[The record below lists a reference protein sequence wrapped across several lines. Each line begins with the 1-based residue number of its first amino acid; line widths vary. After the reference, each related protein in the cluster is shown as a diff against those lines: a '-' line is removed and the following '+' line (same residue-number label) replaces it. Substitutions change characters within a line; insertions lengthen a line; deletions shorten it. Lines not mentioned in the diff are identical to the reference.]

1 MSFPEEALR
10 LRLSEALGRE
20 LLGESTHE
28 LHRAMTHALLAGG
41 KRLRPMLTCLWGQ
54 RYGAHEDDLIQA
66 GLAVEWVHTYSLVHD
81 DLPCMDDD
89 DLRRGQPTV
98 HKVFGEAMGVL
109 CGDALLTDAFAKLAA
124 LEHTSAERRLAAIA
138 RLARGAGSQGM
149 VLGQVEDLA
158 AAARTTE
165 QVLEVHSKKT
175 GCLLRAASAVV
186 RCSAVHHWTSWLESS
201 GLAAILRWR
210 PSKPLTTCSMRPVRP
225 RRWVS
230 RSAPTKRDLPTLVG
244 LLGPVGCRALIEDET
259 NKALALLDLE
269 QPDEAPGGA
278 DGLVDAARSLTCCSL
293 LCSWLSP
300 ASVTVQGAD
309 PVLTRRLETLLLP
322 LWRRTLDP
330 ERVAKR
336 AQAVYLRSGR
346 FLSTVRHE
354 VRGEAL
360 TLSVDPGAKRAWSLC
375 ASWGTRS

>member
-41 KRLRPMLTCLWGQ
+41 KRMRPMLTCLWGQ

-158 AAARTTE
+158 AMPHHRAGARGALQENRVSAARRE
-165 QVLEVHSKKT
+165 RSR
-175 GCLLRAASAVV
+175 RAAR
-186 RCSAVHHWTSWLESS
+186 RCTTGRVGSS
-201 GLAAILRWR
+201 
-210 PSKPLTTCSMRPVRP
+210 
-225 RRWVS
+225 
-230 RSAPTKRDLPTLVG
+230 
-244 LLGPVGCRALIEDET
+244 RA
-259 NKALALLDLE
+259 
-269 QPDEAPGGA
+269 
-278 DGLVDAARSLTCCSL
+278 
-293 LCSWLSP
+293 
-300 ASVTVQGAD
+300 
-309 PVLTRRLETLLLP
+309 
-322 LWRRTLDP
+322 
-330 ERVAKR
+330 
-336 AQAVYLRSGR
+336 
-346 FLSTVRHE
+346 F
-354 VRGEAL
+354 
-360 TLSVDPGAKRAWSLC
+360 
-375 ASWGTRS
+375 